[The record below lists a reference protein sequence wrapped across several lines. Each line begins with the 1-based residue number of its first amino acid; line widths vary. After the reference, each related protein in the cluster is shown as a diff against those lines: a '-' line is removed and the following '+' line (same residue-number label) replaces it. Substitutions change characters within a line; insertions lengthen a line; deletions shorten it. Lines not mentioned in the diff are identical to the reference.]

1 MIKVQKGGHEYQVK
15 GMLYKIRKEELW
27 PNLFNFFFFKKDNI
41 CWKLRLN
48 FEEDNFRID
57 FNIFCFYV
65 GQEAGCC
72 SWCCERAR
80 EFNILSILRL
90 NPRAPYAHFT
100 PRQASIQLHAHKYAR
115 KMIVFASP
123 STSAKINIDIYINI
137 YIYLYI
143 FLYISII
150 IMLINGIKV
159 SIVIVIVILTF
170 IMIMII
176 IKLAIIAKAIYV

>member
-1 MIKVQKGGHEYQVK
+1 MNIKLKGCYTKFEKKNYGEIYS
-15 GMLYKIRKEELW
+15 I
-27 PNLFNFFFFKKDNI
+27 FFFFKKDNI

-100 PRQASIQLHAHKYAR
+100 RQASIQLHAHKYAR

-137 YIYLYI
+137 YIFIYISLYI
-143 FLYISII
+143 DY
-150 IMLINGIKV
+150 N
-159 SIVIVIVILTF
+159 
-170 IMIMII
+170 
-176 IKLAIIAKAIYV
+176 YVN